1 MADIP
6 LDLQRRFERRWAARF
21 VRAAAPK
28 KQELERQDRQLTEPG
43 RAKEKPTGLSRW
55 ASDLHQQ
62 CKRGVEAPRPCC
74 QRRPYDYG
82 LVNSAVR

>member
-28 KQELERQDRQLTEPG
+28 KQELERQDRQLTWQG
-43 RAKEKPTGLSRW
+43 KRKTHRIKPVVSGL
-55 ASDLHQQ
+55 H
-62 CKRGVEAPRPCC
+62 
-74 QRRPYDYG
+74 
-82 LVNSAVR
+82 

>member
-28 KQELERQDRQLTEPG
+28 KLELERLDQQPLPG
-43 RAKEKPTGLSRW
+43 KGKRKTHRIKPVVSGL
-55 ASDLHQQ
+55 H
-62 CKRGVEAPRPCC
+62 
-74 QRRPYDYG
+74 
-82 LVNSAVR
+82 

>member
-1 MADIP
+1 MDQEKPGGVNMADIP

-43 RAKEKPTGLSRW
+43 RAKEKPTGLSQW
-55 ASDLHQQ
+55 YQVCTS
-62 CKRGVEAPRPCC
+62 GVSAGPKNKCGAF
-74 QRRPYDYG
+74 G
-82 LVNSAVR
+82 LAL